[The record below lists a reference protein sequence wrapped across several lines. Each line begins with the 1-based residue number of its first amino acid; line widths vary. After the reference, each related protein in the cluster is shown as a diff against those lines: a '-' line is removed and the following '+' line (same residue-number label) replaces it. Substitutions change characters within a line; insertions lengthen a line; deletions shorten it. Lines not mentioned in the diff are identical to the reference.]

1 MASSHNN
8 DSFFFIH
15 VTNCITISNYLDI
28 GTDMVFIYPD
38 MKTLLIGKFEN
49 GIMIRG
55 RPAKIKAERCNDGLK
70 EIKISKVKTGAPT
83 FKYSRPSRVN
93 FGDKPTVMDP
103 YENQMVFV
111 NTTKWGDDGLFAK
124 RDIKKGELVAYYS
137 GLVFNRTEMEILTAN
152 QTGYDV

>member
-1 MASSHNN
+1 M
-8 DSFFFIH
+8 
-15 VTNCITISNYLDI
+15 ISNYWNIGADI
-28 GTDMVFIYPD
+28 AFIYPD
-38 MKTLLIGKFEN
+38 MKTVLIGEFDD

-55 RPAKIKAERCNDGLK
+55 RPAKIVAERCNDGIK
-70 EIKISKVKTGAPT
+70 EIKISKVKASAPT
-83 FKYSRPSRVN
+83 FKYSRPTRVN
-93 FGDKPTVMDP
+93 IGDQPTVMDP

-137 GLVFNRTEMEILTAN
+137 GLVFNRTEMEILTTN